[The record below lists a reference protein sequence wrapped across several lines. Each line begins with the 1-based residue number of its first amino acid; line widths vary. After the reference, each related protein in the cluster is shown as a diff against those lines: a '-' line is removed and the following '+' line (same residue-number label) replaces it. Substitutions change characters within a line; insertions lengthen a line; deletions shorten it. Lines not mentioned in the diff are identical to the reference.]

1 MENVQF
7 KRRDFLGLAGGGL
20 FVYFH
25 AELARG
31 QEPARL
37 PTRQAAVA
45 DFNAYL
51 RIGEDGRVTCFAG
64 KVELG

>member
-1 MENVQF
+1 MSTSDLS
-7 KRRDFLGLAGGGL
+7 RRHFLASGAGL
-20 FVYFH
+20 FIFVR
-25 AELARG
+25 AEAAPAY

-37 PTRQAAVA
+37 PQRGSYPT

-51 RIGEDGRVTCFAG
+51 RIGEDGRVTGFAG